1 MRPDVFW
8 YEAATQCGVG
18 ADILGLVAAQAVLMH
33 YVEIRRWRDVTHPG
47 TVDKDPLFNFSLA
60 PHEVGY
66 PGGIFAPFVPGNL
79 DDLKKK
85 EIKNGRLAMLGF
97 VGFVM
102 AAQVNGKGP
111 LACLGDHIADPW
123 TSTIYAKGMITPFFQ
138 SAPKCAIP
146 DHMDFNDIAIPTP
159 CFFEGLWP

>member
-1 MRPDVFW
+1 M
-8 YEAATQCGVG
+8 G

-33 YVEIRRWRDVTHPG
+33 FVEIRRWRDVTHPG
-47 TVDKDPLFNFSLA
+47 SVDKDPLFNFSLA
-60 PHEVGY
+60 PHDVGY
-66 PGGIFAPFVPGNL
+66 PGGIFAPFVPGDL

-111 LACLGDHIADPW
+111 IACLTDHIANPW

-138 SAPKCAIP
+138 YAPKCAIP
-146 DHMDFNDIAIPTP
+146 DHIDFNGIGIPTP

>member
-1 MRPDVFW
+1 MKEFVKPDVFW

-18 ADILGLVAAQAVLMH
+18 ANILGLVAAQAVLMH

-47 TVDKDPLFNFSLA
+47 SVDKDPLFNFSLA
-60 PHEVGY
+60 SHEVGY

-85 EIKNGRLAMLGF
+85 EIKNGRLAMLSF

-111 LACLGDHIADPW
+111 LACLEDQLRVNPH
-123 TSTIYAKGMITPFFQ
+123 
-138 SAPKCAIP
+138 CAICRERVY
-146 DHMDFNDIAIPTP
+146 DGYRWKDKGYIQALAGADDVRRVH
-159 CFFEGLWP
+159 